1 MLIFIYYISHPKND
15 RLFKVKG
22 ELRMKIERVYLKE
35 SNDIESTLESILF
48 DLLDNYIIEKYNL
61 NKINNA
67 TSSIQR
73 KEMY

>member
-1 MLIFIYYISHPKND
+1 
-15 RLFKVKG
+15 
-22 ELRMKIERVYLKE
+22 MKIERVYLKE